1 MLTCTRAANLLSGVR
16 QQCTKFAIMRSCSM
30 QMAAECFPMTELQ
43 PVPAATVVLV
53 RDAVSASGLE
63 VLLLRRNSKLVFHGG
78 HWVFPGGR
86 VDTEDFA
93 NSANGL
99 EYPAALKAAVRET
112 REEAGIELDESRL
125 IHLAHW
131 TTPPRLARRFCTWFF
146 VYPLTGHVVVQV
158 DNDEILEYRWLTPQQ
173 ALAEA
178 DAEKLV
184 LPRPTRVTLEDI
196 AVHQTLPD
204 LLQTVTQSNIRVY
217 PENSDYYKPEEM
229 GCIVLD

>member
-1 MLTCTRAANLLSGVR
+1 MLAVESLL
-16 QQCTKFAIMRSCSM
+16 
-30 QMAAECFPMTELQ
+30 MTELQ
-43 PVPAATVVLV
+43 PVPAATVVLI
-53 RDAVSASGLE
+53 RDARSAPGLE

-86 VDTEDFA
+86 VDTQDFE
-93 NSANGL
+93 NSVNGL

-112 REEAGIELDESRL
+112 REEAGIELDESLL

-146 VYPLTGHVVVQV
+146 VYPLTRDVEVQV

-173 ALAEA
+173 ALLEA

-184 LPRPTRVTLEDI
+184 LPRPTRVTLQDI
-196 AVHQTLPD
+196 ALHQTIPD
-204 LLQTVTQSNIRVY
+204 LLQTVTQSNIRVF

-229 GCIVLD
+229 GLTLSDT